1 MGFDGG
7 LMGFH
12 GILWWFNGILLD
24 LMVVYYGLMEFNGGF
39 MVLCFYL
46 GFYGSQL
53 IGIYH
58 HLINKDEDMNGQ
70 YPPMSS
76 NVVCWKMFHFF
87 HFFPTTFIARGSSN
101 QINDMRIQ
109 TSAQRHPRRLGS
121 GVARP
126 LLADLFPCF
135 AKGLSHSHPCS
146 SLQFPHFVHEAQRQK
161 VRRLRVQG
169 REKPRHNRGK
179 PGSGQSVVQNHP
191 ALAWDGGVVMST

>member
-1 MGFDGG
+1 MGNTRRCHPTWCAGKCSIFSI
-7 LMGFH
+7 FFQQH
-12 GILWWFNGILLD
+12 
-24 LMVVYYGLMEFNGGF
+24 
-39 MVLCFYL
+39 
-46 GFYGSQL
+46 
-53 IGIYH
+53 
-58 HLINKDEDMNGQ
+58 
-70 YPPMSS
+70 SS
-76 NVVCWKMFHFF
+76 
-87 HFFPTTFIARGSSN
+87 RGAPATRST
-101 QINDMRIQ
+101 IMRIQ
-109 TSAQRHPRRLGS
+109 TSAQRHPRRPGS